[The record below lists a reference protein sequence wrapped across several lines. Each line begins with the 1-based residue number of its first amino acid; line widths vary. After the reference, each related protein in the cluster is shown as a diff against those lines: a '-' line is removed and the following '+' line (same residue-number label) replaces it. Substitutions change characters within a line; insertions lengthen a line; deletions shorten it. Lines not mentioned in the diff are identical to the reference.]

1 MDVVS
6 RARLLMTLPLPLPLS
21 LVVKVGVEG
30 AGGSPVV
37 ELMILGLW
45 QFCPT

>member
-6 RARLLMTLPLPLPLS
+6 RARPLMTLSLPRS
-21 LVVKVGVEG
+21 LVAKVGVEG
-30 AGGSPVV
+30 AGGSPGV